1 MDTEIKQAVKRAFSD
16 ITPLSNSAEV
26 CGSIIERA
34 ENMSSTNHKN
44 KGRIGVA
51 AAAVAAAALAG
62 TLTVGAV
69 NGWDFNKAFGGVFAN
84 SADYEQ
90 TYAESSQGTADAESV
105 MSVYQTPADFDF
117 AKGGKQLDK
126 WFDLD
131 GYSLH
136 VKGICADRHIAY
148 VLIDAVFDEGYDYS
162 PKDGWSDWQL
172 TVSPEGR
179 DRDDSAPYGMVSGFS
194 VELMSAEDGTFS
206 YYCQINAFDEYDWQ
220 DAVLTLDFYELYRE
234 LPTASVKDDR
244 PWLDKES
251 LRADVSMEIPIDFDI
266 FAQDVERVY
275 DREITVISDHEID
288 ARLIKLEVSPF
299 TLRGF
304 IETDTSEFE
313 KGDSYDVEFTI
324 NFKDG
329 TSLSG
334 CRGGTY
340 DTNDGVEVFQMELT
354 KPIDTSQIESVD
366 LRVYDYS
373 PFWNGTE
380 IPETTA
386 DNFAF

>member
-1 MDTEIKQAVKRAFSD
+1 MDTEIKQAVRRAFSD
-16 ITPLSNSAEV
+16 VTPLSDSAEV

-34 ENMSSTNHKN
+34 ENMSSTKHRT

-84 SADYEQ
+84 SADYERAY
-90 TYAESSQGTADAESV
+90 TESAHDTTDAQ
-105 MSVYQTPADFDF
+105 SVYQTPADFDF
-117 AKGGKQLDK
+117 AKGGKQLDE

-172 TVSPEGR
+172 NLTPEGR
-179 DRDDSAPYGMVSGFS
+179 DRDDSAPYGMVSSFS
-194 VELMSAEDGTFS
+194 VELMSREGGTFS

-220 DAVLTLDFYELYRE
+220 DAVLALDFHELYRE

-275 DREITVISDHEID
+275 DRRITVISDHEID
-288 ARLIKLEVSPF
+288 ARLTRLEVSPF
-299 TLRGF
+299 ALRGF

-313 KGDSYDVEFTI
+313 KGDCYDVEFAI

-334 CRGGTY
+334 IRGGTY
-340 DTNDGVEVFQMELT
+340 DINDGVEVFRMELT

-373 PFWNGTE
+373 AFRGGTE
-380 IPETTA
+380 TPEITA
-386 DNFAF
+386 ENFAF

>member
-1 MDTEIKQAVKRAFSD
+1 MDAKIKQAVKRAFSNV
-16 ITPLSNSAEV
+16 TPLSDSAEV

-34 ENMSSTNHKN
+34 ENMSGTNHKT

-90 TYAESSQGTADAESV
+90 SNLESAPTANGAESGQ
-105 MSVYQTPADFDF
+105 SVYHTPTDFDF
-117 AKGGKQLDK
+117 SKGGKLIDE
-126 WFDLD
+126 WYDLD

-136 VKGICADRHIAY
+136 VKGICADKRVAY
-148 VLIDAVFDEGYDYS
+148 VLVDAVFGEGSDYL
-162 PKDGWSDWQL
+162 PKDGWSEWQL
-172 TVSPEGR
+172 NVKPEAR
-179 DRDDSAPYGMVSGFS
+179 DRDDSAPYGMVSGFDTGLIS
-194 VELMSAEDGTFS
+194 KDGGTFS
-206 YYCQINAFDEYDWQ
+206 YYCQVNAFSEYDWQ

-234 LPTASVKDDR
+234 LPTKSVKDDR

-266 FAQDVERVY
+266 FAQDVERVF
-275 DREITVISDHEID
+275 DREITVISDRDID
-288 ARLIKLEVSPF
+288 ARLARLEVSPF
-299 TLRGF
+299 TLRGV
-304 IETDTSEFE
+304 IETDTSLFE
-313 KGDSYDVEFTI
+313 KGDCCDVEFTI

-334 CRGGTY
+334 IRGGTY
-340 DTNDGVEVFQMELT
+340 DVSDGMEVFQMELT
-354 KPIDTSQIESVD
+354 KPIDTAQIDSVD
-366 LRVYDYS
+366 LSVYDYAA
-373 PFWNGTE
+373 FWDGTE
-380 IPETTA
+380 TPDIAAE
-386 DNFAF
+386 NFKF